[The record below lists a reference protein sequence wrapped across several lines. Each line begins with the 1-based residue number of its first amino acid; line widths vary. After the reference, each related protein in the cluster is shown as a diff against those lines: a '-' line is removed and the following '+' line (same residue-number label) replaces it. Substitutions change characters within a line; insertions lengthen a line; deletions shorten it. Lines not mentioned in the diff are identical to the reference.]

1 MLVQTARLTL
11 QSLTMDEWAAVA
23 GGRAVNVAPDYPTEG
38 DLIVAGLIAAGQ
50 WPSGEWGPLQVRRL
64 DDGLAIG
71 GVGCKGEPDADGRVE
86 IGYGIAESA
95 RGDGYATEAVLGLLE
110 WLRDRDVREV
120 IAECD
125 ASNVASMAVLR
136 RCGFVEAS
144 REGGQVR
151 WSLVFVDG

>member
-11 QSLTMDEWAAVA
+11 HALAMVDWAAIA
-23 GGRAVNVAPDYPTEG
+23 EGRAVNCAPDYPTEG
-38 DLIVAGLIAAGQ
+38 DLLVAGLITAGQ
-50 WPSGEWGPLQVRRL
+50 WPSGEWGPLQVRRR

-95 RGDGYATEAVLGLLE
+95 RGNGYATEAVLGLLG
-110 WLRDRDVREV
+110 WLRDHDVREV

-125 ASNVASMAVLR
+125 ESNAASIAVLR

-144 REGGQVR
+144 REDGLVR
-151 WSLVFVDG
+151 WSLMITHA

>member
-11 QSLTMDEWAAVA
+11 HSLTMDEWAAVVE
-23 GGRAVNVAPDYPTEG
+23 GTGVSGVPDYPTEG

-50 WPSGEWGPLQVRRL
+50 WPSGEWGPLQIRRI

-86 IGYGIAESA
+86 IGYGIAQSA
-95 RGDGYATEAVLGLLE
+95 RGFGYATEAVLGLLG
-110 WLRDRDVREV
+110 WLPEQDVREV

-125 ASNVASMAVLR
+125 EDNAASIAVLR
-136 RCGFVEAS
+136 RCGFDEAS
-144 REGGQVR
+144 RVDGLLR
-151 WSLVFVDG
+151 WSLMISRA

>member
-23 GGRAVNVAPDYPTEG
+23 QGRAVDGAPDYPNEG

-50 WPSGEWGPLQVRRL
+50 WSSGEWGPLQVRRR

-95 RGDGYATEAVLGLLE
+95 RGDGYATEAVLGLLG
-110 WLRDRDVREV
+110 WLRDCDVHEV

-125 ASNVASMAVLR
+125 EDNAASIAVLR
-136 RCGFVEAS
+136 RCGFVETS
-144 REGGQVR
+144 RDDGLVR
-151 WSLVFVDG
+151 WSLGFVDG

>member
-1 MLVQTARLTL
+1 MRLTTSRLSL

-23 GGRAVNVAPDYPTEG
+23 EGRTVNGAPDYPTEG
-38 DLIVAGLIAAGQ
+38 DLVVAGLIAAGQ
-50 WPSGEWGPLQVRRL
+50 WPAGEWGPLQVRRL

-95 RGDGYATEAVLGLLE
+95 RGCGYATEAVLGLVG
-110 WLRDRDVREV
+110 WLREQDVREV

-125 ASNVASMAVLR
+125 EDNAASIVVLH
-136 RCGFVEAS
+136 RCGFGETS
-144 REGGQVR
+144 RDDGLVR
-151 WSLVFVDG
+151 WNLVISRA